1 MTEQE
6 KLTIRILRDYER
18 RSFIGETFTAHDL
31 LDLIPCS
38 DGCIKRKL
46 TGAELKVAVREGA
59 ISVVGEKEIDLE
71 VPVKRRTIKLENGDI
86 LIRTGWEKA
95 KVNIYKANY
104 TVGEYKTKLIKEI
117 MAE

>member
-31 LDLIPCS
+31 IDLIPCS
-38 DGCIKRKL
+38 NGCIKRE
-46 TGAELKVAVREGA
+46 ELMVAVREGA

-71 VPVKRRTIKLENGDI
+71 IPIKRTIKLENGDI

>member
-31 LDLIPCS
+31 VDLIPCS
-38 DGCIKRKL
+38 DGCIKREL
-46 TGAELKVAVREGA
+46 TGAELMVAVREGA

-71 VPVKRRTIKLENGDI
+71 IPIKRTIKLENGDI

>member
-1 MTEQE
+1 MTGQE

-31 LDLIPCS
+31 IDMIPCS
-38 DGCIKRKL
+38 NGCIQRPL
-46 TGAELKVAVREGA
+46 TGSELAVAVREGA
-59 ISVVGEKEIDLE
+59 ISIVGEKEIDLE
-71 VPVKRRTIKLENGDI
+71 IPIKRTIKLENGDI

>member
-38 DGCIKRKL
+38 DGCIKRGL

-71 VPVKRRTIKLENGDI
+71 VPTKRRIELKNGDI
-86 LIRTGWEKA
+86 LIKTTWEKA

-104 TVGEYKTKLIKEI
+104 TVGEYKMKLIKEI